1 MNMKKYLLILGLALF
16 INQISAQTTAV
27 NESFETWPPS
37 DWAEYMYEDGGWEG
51 SILWQSNLGYGGG
64 NCAKHKIENNATD
77 DWLVSPQVNI
87 TSDNYELN
95 FFEQSTDL
103 AYYTYQAIYIS
114 TASGNPEDGDFVELA
129 ESLQVEGTWTE
140 HNIDLSA
147 YNGESIYIAFVFQ
160 GDTECWTHWDIDE
173 VTIAPT
179 DLTDGAL
186 TEIINPVGI
195 SPNPSTENIIVTLH
209 NFGTSAIT
217 NASIEWSIN
226 EVAQTPYILSGVNI
240 TPGNE
245 SNINIGSYNFASSG
259 DYQIDINLVLDGD
272 INLPNNEIS
281 GIYYVSDPKDA
292 KITNISP
299 NGYLPSSGERE
310 VIVSMINNGDF
321 AIEELS
327 ISWNVDEIEQTEY
340 EVTGLNIQ
348 PGEEIS
354 FNIGTFTFTD
364 GLNNLFAQINLSA
377 DNNLTNNSMTS
388 YVAVNTLWESFEGE
402 VFPPEMWT
410 AQDYPFKDY
419 WFPQPHGPNY
429 YVAMTDNNMF
439 GAISDTLFT
448 PLLNIED
455 GDVFSFWV
463 NNSMVFTNS
472 DVLIWK
478 DGSTGEVHLIGEI
491 ESELEDWDE
500 VIMDISVA
508 AGINYIG
515 VVNEMPS
522 SFGTSSY
529 DLFTSTA
536 SVFHYDNDLG
546 IRKLDFEYLA
556 KQNEE
561 HLFNVNIR
569 NYGINSI
576 IGSDYTIQIRTEAG
590 DILGEE
596 AGVNLEAWEEG
607 NIIVPHTFNN
617 IEDTK
622 VYAMIVFDED
632 QSLKNNKSF
641 KQGIYVVPS
650 DYQAYDIGQ
659 ADDVNLNI
667 PFNTQGD
674 TYSMGEDDI
683 SQVLYYEEELGGSG
697 YLYGITLYY
706 HELFGVGQNLPLDVW
721 IKQTDLENLEGGWIP
736 TEEMQLVFN
745 DSIDVFPGHNSVYI
759 PFTEPI
765 LITGNNNVAIQF
777 YQYNPSWPSTSC
789 RFYATQNPDG
799 PVRAISLNDVYDLDP
814 NDVPDYFGSHTD
826 HPFTTFVFQNINEN
840 GNISGII
847 TNEADQGIENA
858 SIRAVEANIE
868 AISDNTGHYTIT
880 DLPYTNYNLQVT
892 ALGYYDQSQTVNL
905 DAPEIS
911 ADFIMIALP
920 IISING
926 QVFGSNAPT
935 MPLSDVSVQLSGYE
949 SQAASTNTD
958 GQFNFETVY
967 GDQYYTLNLQ
977 YEGYDD
983 YTIEIEALTENID
996 LGDIILNES
1005 KLTAF
1010 NVQTVA
1016 GSNTA
1021 SIEWEQPLVGER
1033 IQLQNDDNQLVY
1045 SLTNEPYE
1053 DVRLGNYFQNNE
1065 LITLTSVDI
1074 HFDVYDNA
1082 TDLVS
1087 IDILDE
1093 YGELLV
1099 SSVSFLTY
1107 HDTVLKVD
1115 IPNISIE
1122 SDFYAMLHWKEN
1134 ELGTDALGIDYSEFV
1149 ENTAY
1154 IQYPGSAPQMLSDF
1168 LGMPS
1173 VSAMIRVNTLQVD
1186 QGKSPKE
1193 VLAYNIYRGPA
1204 HEIHTAPWTWEAIN
1218 AEPITEQY
1226 YIDYDWGNSGS
1237 NTYTYAIEAI
1247 YTEGNSEFCFSNFVD
1262 LIIAT
1267 EDLENESF
1275 SIYPNPTADH
1285 IYLEGMESETIY
1297 IYNIQGILV
1306 YEGEIKS
1313 DLEQISLKHLSIGEY
1328 LIQVGQNS
1336 RSHKLII
1343 NK

>member
-1 MNMKKYLLILGLALF
+1 MKKYLLIFGLAF
-16 INQISAQTTAV
+16 IVNQISAQTTAI
-27 NESFETWPPS
+27 NESFETWPAS
-37 DWAEYMYEDGGWEG
+37 GWAEYMYEDGGWEG

-129 ESLQVEGTWTE
+129 ESLQAEGTWTE
-140 HNIDLSA
+140 HNIDLSV

-160 GDTECWTHWDIDE
+160 GDAECWTHWDIDE

-186 TEIINPVGI
+186 TEITNPVGI
-195 SPNPSTENIIVTLH
+195 SPNPSTENIMVTLH

-226 EVAQTPYILSGVNI
+226 EVAQTPYTLSGVNI

-245 SNINIGSYNFASSG
+245 NNINIGSYNFASSG

-299 NGYLPSSGERE
+299 NGYLPSAGERE

-340 EVTGLNIQ
+340 EATGLNIQ

-364 GLNNLFAQINLSA
+364 GLNNLYAQINLSA
-377 DNNLTNNSMTS
+377 DNDLTNNSMTS
-388 YVAVNTLWESFEGE
+388 YVAVNTLWESFEGD

-410 AQDYPFKDY
+410 AKDYPFKDY

-463 NNSMVFTNS
+463 NNSAYFTNT

-500 VIMDISVA
+500 VIKDISAA
-508 AGINYIG
+508 AGTNYIG

-536 SVFHYDNDLG
+536 NIYHFDNDLG
-546 IRKLDFEYLA
+546 INGFDFEYLA
-556 KQNEE
+556 KQDEE
-561 HLFNVNIR
+561 HNFNVKLR
-569 NYGINSI
+569 NYGLNTIDGNDYNVQIISESGNILADVSGNS
-576 IGSDYTIQIRTEAG
+576 
-590 DILGEE
+590 
-596 AGVNLEAWEEG
+596 LEMWEET
-607 NIIVPHTFNN
+607 IISIPHTFSQ
-617 IEDTK
+617 IEDLK
-622 VYAMIVFDED
+622 VYAKINFSND
-632 QSLKNNKSF
+632 QALKNNKTA
-641 KQGIYVVPS
+641 KHGVYIVPA
-650 DYQAYDIGQ
+650 DYQAYDVGQ
-659 ADDVNLNI
+659 ADEVNLMI
-667 PFNTQGD
+667 PFNTGGD
-674 TYSMGEDDI
+674 TWTLGSDDI
-683 SQVLYYEEELGGSG
+683 SQVLYFEEELGGSG

-721 IKQTDLENLEGGWIP
+721 VKQTDLENLEGGWIP
-736 TEEMQLVFN
+736 TEEMQMVFN

-759 PFTEPI
+759 PFTEPV

-777 YQYNPSWPSTSC
+777 YQYNPSWPSTAC
-789 RFYATQNPDG
+789 RFYAAQNPDG
-799 PVRAISLNDVYDLDP
+799 PVRAISLNDVYELDP

-826 HPFTTFVFQNINEN
+826 HPFTTFVFQNINES

-847 TNEADQGIENA
+847 TNEANQGIENA

-868 AISDNTGHYTIT
+868 VISNNSGIYTIT
-880 DLPYTNYNLQVT
+880 DLPYTNYNLKAI
-892 ALGYYDQSQTVNL
+892 ALGYYDQSQGVNL
-905 DAPEIS
+905 DAPEIN

-926 QVFGSNAPT
+926 QIFGSNAPT
-935 MPLSDVSVQLSGYE
+935 IPLSDVSVQLSGYE
-949 SQAASTNTD
+949 SQTTSTNTD
-958 GQFNFETVY
+958 GLFNFETVY
-967 GDQYYTLNLQ
+967 GQQNYTINIQYM
-977 YEGYDD
+977 GYDE
-983 YTIEIEALTENID
+983 YTIEIEALEENID

-1016 GSNTA
+1016 GSSTA
-1021 SIEWEQPLVGER
+1021 SIEWEQPLDGEK

-1065 LITLTSVDI
+1065 LITITSVDV
-1074 HFDVYDNA
+1074 HFDIYDNA

-1093 YGELLV
+1093 DGDLLI

-1107 HDTVLKVD
+1107 NDTILTVD
-1115 IPNISIE
+1115 IPNLSIE
-1122 SDFYAMLHWKEN
+1122 TDFYAMLHWKDN
-1134 ELGTDALGIDYSEFV
+1134 ELGTDALGIDYSEYS
-1149 ENTAY
+1149 ENSAY
-1154 IQYPGSAPQMLSDF
+1154 IQYPGSAPALLSEF
-1168 LGMPS
+1168 LGLTN
-1173 VSAMIRVNTLQVD
+1173 VSAMIRVNTLQLED
-1186 QGKSPKE
+1186 GKSANE
-1193 VLAYNIYRGPA
+1193 VIAYNIYKGPA
-1204 HEIHTAPWTWEAIN
+1204 YEIHTAPWTWEAIN
-1218 AEPITEQY
+1218 SEPITDQY

-1237 NTYTYAIEAI
+1237 DIFSYAVEAI
-1247 YTEGNSEFCFSNFVD
+1247 YSEGNSEFCFSNFVD

-1267 EDLENESF
+1267 DDMENENF
-1275 SIYPNPTADH
+1275 SIYPNPTTNYL
-1285 IYLEGMESETIY
+1285 YLEGMESEFIS
-1297 IYNIQGILV
+1297 IYNIQGVLV
-1306 YEGEIKS
+1306 YKGEIKS
-1313 DLEQISLKHLSIGEY
+1313 DLEYISLKHLSNGEYFFKIGES
-1328 LIQVGQNS
+1328 QTTQ
-1336 RSHKLII
+1336 KLII